1 MVRVEELYDAAERA
15 GLLTP
20 VVVGTTTVHCAFRAP
35 DETVLEGLALARD
48 FEIEYAASRLALAP
62 GDVVTIV
69 GQSYRVREVSAFGD
83 GRECRAKL
91 ARLP

>member
-1 MVRVEELYDAAERA
+1 MEDLYDAAERA

>member
-1 MVRVEELYDAAERA
+1 MVRVEDLYDAAERA

-83 GRECRAKL
+83 GRECRARL

>member
-1 MVRVEELYDAAERA
+1 MVRVEDLYDAAERA

>member
-1 MVRVEELYDAAERA
+1 MVRVEDLYDAAERA

-20 VVVGTTTVHCAFRAP
+20 VVVGAATVHCAFRAP
-35 DETVLEGLALARD
+35 DETVLDGLALARD

-62 GDVVTIV
+62 GDVVTIA
-69 GQSYRVREVSAFGD
+69 GESYRVREVSAFGD
-83 GRECRAKL
+83 GRECRAQL

>member
-1 MVRVEELYDAAERA
+1 MVRVEDLYDAAERA

-35 DETVLEGLALARD
+35 DETVLDGLALARD
-48 FEIEYAASRLALAP
+48 FELEYAASRAHLTP
-62 GDVVTIV
+62 GDVVTIA
-69 GQSYRVREVSAFGD
+69 GKSYRVREVRALGD
-83 GRECRAKL
+83 GRECRARL

>member
-1 MVRVEELYDAAERA
+1 MVRVEDLYDAAERA

-35 DETVLEGLALARD
+35 DETVLDGLALARD
-48 FEIEYAASRLALAP
+48 FELEYAASRAHLTP
-62 GDVVTIV
+62 GDVVTIA
-69 GQSYRVREVSAFGD
+69 GESYRVREVRAFGD
-83 GRECRAKL
+83 GRECRARL

>member
-1 MVRVEELYDAAERA
+1 MRVEDLYDAAERA

-35 DETVLEGLALARD
+35 DETVLDGLALARD
-48 FEIEYAASRLALAP
+48 FELEYAASRAHLTP
-62 GDVVTIV
+62 GDVVTIA
-69 GQSYRVREVSAFGD
+69 GESYRVREVRAFGD
-83 GRECRAKL
+83 GRECRARL

>member
-1 MVRVEELYDAAERA
+1 MVRVEDLYDAAERA

-35 DETVLEGLALARD
+35 DETVLDGLALARD
-48 FEIEYAASRLALAP
+48 FELEYAALRAHLTP
-62 GDVVTIV
+62 GDVVTIA
-69 GQSYRVREVSAFGD
+69 GESYRVREVRAFGD
-83 GRECRAKL
+83 GRECRARL